1 MNLLQI
7 SQTSHGDWTVVAAEG
22 EVDVASSPA
31 LSQALDEALQ
41 QGRKVVV
48 DLRGVTFLDSTGLG
62 VLVQALNTATE
73 ASRELR
79 LAVTDPNVLKVFEV
93 TALDDVFAI
102 FPSVDLAAED

>member
-7 SQTSHGDWTVVAAEG
+7 SQSVHGDWTVVAAEG
-22 EVDVASSPA
+22 EVDVASSPT
-31 LSQALDEALQ
+31 LSQSLAESLE
-41 QGRKVVV
+41 QGRKVVA
-48 DLRGVTFLDSTGLG
+48 DLRGVTFIDSTGLG

-73 ASRELR
+73 SGGELR

-102 FPSVDLAAED
+102 FPSLERAVQD